1 MRAIVRTADGII
13 ELNYIWLPTWIGMN
27 AKLKK
32 ELEDRLKGKIEGMP
46 ITEATMDDMND
57 MVIDEL
63 VAINPAVDGLR
74 DYLDG
79 LKYVRYATSNGT
91 SEG

>member
-1 MRAIVRTADGII
+1 MRTVVRTADGVI

-27 AKLKK
+27 NKIKK
-32 ELEDRLKGKIEGMP
+32 ELEDRLKDKIVGMP
-46 ITEATMDDMND
+46 ITESTMDDMND

-79 LKYVRYATSNGT
+79 LKYVKYLADGT
-91 SEG
+91 NTD